1 MNCDNCEVK
10 FRQDEPKKSSL
21 DCKEDSEKYDSEKYY
36 SLTIKSSTLA
46 RLIQRQNLTIADLH
60 CMSNDTKQFIQNV
73 LLQCI
78 LCKTMQSET
87 KASCPSKVKKGLA
100 TTVRA

>member
-10 FRQDEPKKSSL
+10 FRQNAHKKGSL
-21 DCKEDSEKYDSEKYY
+21 DLGDDSENYDAEKYY

-87 KASCPSKVKKGLA
+87 TASCPNNVKSFSEK
-100 TTVRA
+100 RRD